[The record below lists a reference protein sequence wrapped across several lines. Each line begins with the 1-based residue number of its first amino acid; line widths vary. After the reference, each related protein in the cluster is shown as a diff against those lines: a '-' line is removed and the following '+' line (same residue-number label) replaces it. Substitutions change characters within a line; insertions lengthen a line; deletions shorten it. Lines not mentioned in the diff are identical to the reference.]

1 MENIK
6 RAQEE
11 FKELIESEY
20 ARIDKMK
27 QAEEATD
34 FSKKEKI
41 IVGIL
46 PGDGIGP
53 IIMEQAVRVVKE
65 LVKDEI
71 EAGKIELR
79 EIEGMTIENRVA
91 KMESLPSDV
100 FEEIKNVMFLSK
112 DQWLHQELVMDF
124 QTL

>member
-100 FEEIKNVMFLSK
+100 Y
-112 DQWLHQELVMDF
+112 QELVMDF
-124 QTL
+124 QTLSVQTVY

>member
-34 FSKKEKI
+34 FSKKKRS
-41 IVGIL
+41 L
-46 PGDGIGP
+46 
-53 IIMEQAVRVVKE
+53 
-65 LVKDEI
+65 LVSFLE
-71 EAGKIELR
+71 
-79 EIEGMTIENRVA
+79 
-91 KMESLPSDV
+91 MESGRSSWSRQFVL
-100 FEEIKNVMFLSK
+100 
-112 DQWLHQELVMDF
+112 
-124 QTL
+124 

>member
-34 FSKKEKI
+34 FSKKKKS
-41 IVGIL
+41 L
-46 PGDGIGP
+46 
-53 IIMEQAVRVVKE
+53 
-65 LVKDEI
+65 LVSFQE
-71 EAGKIELR
+71 
-79 EIEGMTIENRVA
+79 
-91 KMESLPSDV
+91 MESGRSLWNRQFV
-100 FEEIKNVMFLSK
+100 L
-112 DQWLHQELVMDF
+112 
-124 QTL
+124 

>member
-46 PGDGIGP
+46 PGD
-53 IIMEQAVRVVKE
+53 
-65 LVKDEI
+65 
-71 EAGKIELR
+71 
-79 EIEGMTIENRVA
+79 
-91 KMESLPSDV
+91 
-100 FEEIKNVMFLSK
+100 
-112 DQWLHQELVMDF
+112 
-124 QTL
+124 

>member
-46 PGDGIGP
+46 RRWNRADHHG
-53 IIMEQAVRVVKE
+53 
-65 LVKDEI
+65 
-71 EAGKIELR
+71 AGSSCCKR
-79 EIEGMTIENRVA
+79 TCQR
-91 KMESLPSDV
+91 
-100 FEEIKNVMFLSK
+100 
-112 DQWLHQELVMDF
+112 
-124 QTL
+124 